1 MNNNILNKI
10 LESLE
15 NIEKDIREEDILNK
29 INNLKNEIKQE
40 IVFISKNFTEIA

>member
-1 MNNNILNKI
+1 VNNNILNKI

-15 NIEKDIREEDILNK
+15 NIEKDIKEEDTLNK
-29 INNLKNEIKQE
+29 IQNLKNEIKQE

>member
-15 NIEKDIREEDILNK
+15 NIEKDIREEDTLNK

>member
-15 NIEKDIREEDILNK
+15 NIEKDIKEEDTLNK
-29 INNLKNEIKQE
+29 IQNLKNEIKQE
-40 IVFISKNFTEIA
+40 IAFISKNFTEIA

>member
-15 NIEKDIREEDILNK
+15 NIEKDIREEDTLNK

-40 IVFISKNFTEIA
+40 IAFISKNFTEIA

>member
-15 NIEKDIREEDILNK
+15 NIEKDIREEDTLNK
-29 INNLKNEIKQE
+29 IDNLKNEIKQE
-40 IVFISKNFTEIA
+40 IAFISKNFTEIA

>member
-15 NIEKDIREEDILNK
+15 NIEKDIKEEDTLNK
-29 INNLKNEIKQE
+29 IQNLKNEIKQE

>member
-1 MNNNILNKI
+1 VNNNILNKI

-15 NIEKDIREEDILNK
+15 NIEKDIREEDTLNK